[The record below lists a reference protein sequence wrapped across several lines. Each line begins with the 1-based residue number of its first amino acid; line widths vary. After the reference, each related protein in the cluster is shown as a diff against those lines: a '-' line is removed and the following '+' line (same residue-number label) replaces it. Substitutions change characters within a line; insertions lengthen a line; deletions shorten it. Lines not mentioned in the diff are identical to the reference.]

1 MRVDRF
7 GHPLRIVTEY
17 VHPPIPVR
25 DYDWC
30 AWYDGFEEAQR
41 AWGRTEAEALA
52 ALEAEDRIPYEETP

>member
-30 AWYDGFEEAQR
+30 AWYDGYEESQR

-52 ALEAEDRIPYEETP
+52 ALEAEDRTPYEETP